1 MIPQRN
7 ISLLSNRLA
16 KEGGS
21 RLREDVLERDYCLA
35 WLLAGIAKSEIKT
48 VVGFKGGTA
57 LKRCYFSDYRFSED
71 LDFTLLQ
78 RMPPEELTDRLVP
91 VYAAVR
97 EASGIAFT
105 FDRQDRQPHANS
117 YTFYLHY
124 VGPLP
129 AGNDV
134 KVDVT
139 LREHLVFPL
148 EKRAVLRGY
157 EEFADLPENR
167 LIQVYS
173 LAEIATE
180 KTIALADRA
189 RNEPRDLYDLWHL
202 TSKEGVELAT
212 LLDAVR
218 QKLEFR
224 GRPFGGIAAAIRTKE
239 ARLRA
244 LWSRR
249 LAYQMS
255 MLPEFD
261 EVFRAVQRTLRQANL
276 P

>member
-7 ISLLSNRLA
+7 ISLLANRLA
-16 KEGGS
+16 GEGGH

-35 WLLAGIAKSEIKT
+35 WLLAGIAESEIKGIL
-48 VVGFKGGTA
+48 GFKGGTA
-57 LKRCYFSDYRFSED
+57 LKRCYFGDYRFSED
-71 LDFTLLQ
+71 LDFTLIEPV
-78 RMPPEELTDRLVP
+78 PPEELVRRLET

-97 EASGIAFT
+97 EASGIVFT
-105 FDRQDRQPHANS
+105 FDREDRHAHANS
-117 YTFYLHY
+117 YTFYLRY

-129 AGNDV
+129 RGNDV
-134 KVDVT
+134 KVDIT
-139 LREHLVFPL
+139 LREHLVYPL
-148 EKRAVLRGY
+148 QERPILRGY

-202 TSKEGVELAT
+202 TSSEGVELGD

-224 GRPFGGIAAAIRTKE
+224 GKPFEGISEAIRVKE
-239 ARLRA
+239 GRLRA
-244 LWSRR
+244 LWSHR
-249 LAYQMS
+249 LAYQMTI
-255 MLPEFD
+255 LPEFD
-261 EVFRAVQRTLRQANL
+261 EVFRAVQRTLRQSGV

>member
-7 ISLLSNRLA
+7 ISLLANRLA
-16 KEGGS
+16 GEGGH

-35 WLLAGIAKSEIKT
+35 WLLAGIAESEIKGIL
-48 VVGFKGGTA
+48 GFKGGTA
-57 LKRCYFSDYRFSED
+57 LKRCYFGDYRFSED
-71 LDFTLLQ
+71 LDFTLIEPV
-78 RMPPEELTDRLVP
+78 PPEELVRRLET

-97 EASGIAFT
+97 EASGIVFT
-105 FDRQDRQPHANS
+105 FDREDRHAHANS
-117 YTFYLHY
+117 YTFYLRY

-129 AGNDV
+129 RGNDV
-134 KVDVT
+134 KVDIT
-139 LREHLVFPL
+139 LREHRVYPL
-148 EKRAVLRGY
+148 QERPILRGY

-202 TSKEGVELAT
+202 TSSEGVELGD

-224 GRPFGGIAAAIRTKE
+224 GKPFEGIAEAIRVKE
-239 ARLRA
+239 GRLRA

-249 LAYQMS
+249 LAYQMTI
-255 MLPEFD
+255 LPEFD
-261 EVFRAVQRTLRQANL
+261 EVFRAVQRTLRQAGV

>member
-16 KEGGS
+16 KQGGT
-21 RLREDVLERDYCLA
+21 RLREDVLERDYCLG
-35 WLLAGIAKSEIKT
+35 WLLAGIAESEIRA
-48 VVGFKGGTA
+48 VLGFKGGTA

-71 LDFTLLQ
+71 LDFTLLEP
-78 RMPPEELTDRLVP
+78 MLSEELTNRLLP

-97 EASGIAFT
+97 EASAIAFT
-105 FDRQDRQPHANS
+105 FDREDRQPHANS

-139 LREHLVFPL
+139 RREHLVFPL
-148 EKRAVLRGY
+148 EERAVLRGY

-173 LAEIATE
+173 LAEMATE

-212 LLDAVR
+212 LLDAMR

-224 GRPFGGIAAAIRTKE
+224 GKPFRGITAAIRTKE

-255 MLPEFD
+255 VLPEFD
-261 EVFRAVQRTLRQANL
+261 EVFRAVQRALRQANL

>member
-16 KEGGS
+16 KEGGT

-35 WLLAGIAKSEIKT
+35 WLLAGVAESEIKT

-57 LKRCYFSDYRFSED
+57 LKRCYFSDYRFSGD
-71 LDFTLLQ
+71 LDFTLLEPT
-78 RMPPEELTDRLVP
+78 PPEELTDRLVP

-97 EASGIAFT
+97 EASGITFT
-105 FDRQDRQPHANS
+105 FDREDRQPHANS

-148 EKRAVLRGY
+148 QERAVLRGY
-157 EEFADLPENR
+157 EELADLPENR

-202 TSKEGVELAT
+202 TSNEGVGLGT

-224 GRPFGGIAAAIRTKE
+224 GRPFQGIAAAIRNKE

-244 LWSRR
+244 LWRHR
-249 LAYQMS
+249 LAHQMS

-261 EVFRAVQRTLRQANL
+261 DVFRAVQRTVRQANL